1 VESEF
6 FIESLCFSLCLLVK
20 IKNLPSLVGSIV
32 SAMNLNFLCFN
43 ILTLVNIK
51 ATVGLLDVAEV
62 FSTVYKDLEPLRV
75 SAPNLHVFGFA

>member
-1 VESEF
+1 
-6 FIESLCFSLCLLVK
+6 
-20 IKNLPSLVGSIV
+20 
-32 SAMNLNFLCFN
+32 MNLNFLCFN

-75 SAPNLHVFGFA
+75 SAPNLHVFGFAWALNIPRLVIQFGSNGQ